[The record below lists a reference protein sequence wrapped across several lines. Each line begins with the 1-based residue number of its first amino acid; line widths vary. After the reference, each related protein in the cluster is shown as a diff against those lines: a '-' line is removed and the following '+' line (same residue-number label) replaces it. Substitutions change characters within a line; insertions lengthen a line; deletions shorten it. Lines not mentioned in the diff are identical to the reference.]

1 MQPKNYTKMKTLNN
15 PLLISPDIERMWRTA
30 TGRRG
35 EKYNRLGERMRRE
48 EIPPTGFGRFR

>member
-30 TGRRG
+30 TGGG
-35 EKYNRLGERMRRE
+35 EKNTTDLERE
-48 EIPPTGFGRFR
+48 